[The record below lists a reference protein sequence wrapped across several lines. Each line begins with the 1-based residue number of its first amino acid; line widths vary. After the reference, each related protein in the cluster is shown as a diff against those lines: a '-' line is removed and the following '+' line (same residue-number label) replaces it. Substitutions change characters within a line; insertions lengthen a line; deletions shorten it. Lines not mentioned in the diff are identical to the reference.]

1 MSDYGS
7 EIYGDNNVEEVFGDD
22 GKDVYGDFQNETL
35 IFGETFDD
43 TQKQTLTEGLNAR
56 SQKDKH
62 FLDLKDELLRFDM
75 DPKYIDDTIVQLR
88 ESKSFPFLNAK
99 YVANGKYFLSSNQ
112 KLDPSSI
119 DKWVTNVNKQFGA
132 DYLNKTD
139 FYRYIL
145 ICQKLFKK

>member
-62 FLDLKDELLRFDM
+62 SSQATQWK
-75 DPKYIDDTIVQLR
+75 QLC
-88 ESKSFPFLNAK
+88 
-99 YVANGKYFLSSNQ
+99 
-112 KLDPSSI
+112 SI
-119 DKWVTNVNKQFGA
+119 SA
-132 DYLNKTD
+132 RKTSG
-139 FYRYIL
+139 YRL
-145 ICQKLFKK
+145 G